1 MNYACT
7 IGFFDGVHR
16 GHQYL
21 LQQLKSLAASRGMQ
35 TLVITFARS
44 PLSTLC
50 PARAPKLLSDVEEK
64 REFIGEMGIDRCE
77 VMDFS
82 KQMAALTAREFLRL
96 RLVPMGVKL
105 LLMGYDHHFG
115 SDRMAFRQVRDMA
128 AEMGVEVVSA
138 EVLKDDDAAV
148 SSSEIRSMISTGQVA
163 AAQMLLGRPYML
175 SGMVIEGR
183 HEGTGLGF
191 PTANIRP
198 RCDEKLIPACGAYA
212 VRATLEGKTYGGMM
226 NIGTR
231 PTLKNG
237 SDISLETNLFG
248 FSGEAYGKLLTVSFV
263 ERIRDEKEFSSPE
276 ALRRQLCD
284 DVITAKKF
292 LKL

>member
-128 AEMGVEVVSA
+128 ADMGVEVVSA
-138 EVLKDDDAAV
+138 EALKDDDAAV

-237 SDISLETNLFG
+237 SDISLETNLFD